1 MDLGSTFPKPL
12 YLLLVVFERSPHFLL
27 TLLRSQ
33 LLTQLPQDIHVMI
46 KLVQAAFLRKAGLI
60 EEIKWE
66 MCVQSV
72 YVISP

>member
-1 MDLGSTFPKPL
+1 MNLGSTFPKPL
-12 YLLLVVFERSPHFLL
+12 YLLLVIFERSPHFLL

-46 KLVQAAFLRKAGLI
+46 KLVQAALLRKAGLI

-66 MCVQSV
+66 KCFR
-72 YVISP
+72 